1 MKALKILGFV
11 LGGIL
16 VLLAVLVGVALL
28 PSVQTWAV
36 RKAVADIPGLQLEVS
51 RVSAGLSAA
60 EISDLRV
67 VRDGTVITAKSVTA
81 RYAALE
87 YLTSKRLNADALTVQ
102 DLVVDL
108 RNAQPDPAAAGG
120 ASPATPPPAAAK
132 KAPAPA
138 PPAGKSPG
146 AGTPFEGALKAAQ
159 LPFELR
165 VGTAAIQG
173 RAFVTKE
180 QTATF
185 DLKASGLA
193 TGARGKIEWT
203 VDFADATPNAAL
215 RGLRATGQAQVQ
227 IARDGRIDL
236 VEVDTIAAALG
247 PQLPS
252 DRLQVVAK
260 VAQPAAGGNES
271 YLASLALLRGFASET
286 LLKTEAQFLAAS
298 REISGAWDLAIRS
311 EQLAAVLAGLG
322 LPELAANGSGKFTF
336 KPATNAVSA
345 TGAIQGAA
353 AKLDK
358 VAPALAAIGSVRFK
372 VAFDGGLAG
381 NQAQLNQ
388 LALEATSADG
398 RKFAEVATAQRVG
411 YDLAAK
417 RVTFADAKAELAR
430 VQVTQL
436 PLAWAQP
443 VLQGMTIAGGDL
455 SLALAVEAEPD
466 GSRVRARTLSPL
478 TLREVT
484 LKEKDKAVVDRVTLS
499 VRPSVDYS
507 STRVVAGL
515 DDLSIS
521 TPGGDAVTG
530 KLAAEVTALDTPQPV
545 VAYSSNLQ
553 AKIVS
558 LLKPFVPIETGPLT
572 IVTTTEGRLQG
583 DRLDIA
589 KAGTTVTRDAGALL
603 VAVEAQQPIRVDLNT
618 TSVAAANPQAP
629 AARVK
634 LGEIPLAW
642 AEPYVA
648 NSKFAGALAG
658 GLLDVTL
665 RSLEDFTLVTT
676 EPVTLRGVTVA
687 LDGKPTL
694 HALDVSANLTAT
706 KRGHTVAY
714 EVRRLEVKQG
724 PALLAGLSVA
734 GEAKLGAAKPIVA
747 AKGNLEADVPAL
759 LRQPALV
766 PFATLSSGRVAATFD
781 ATVADAI
788 QAKASLT
795 ARTLVAKADNRALG
809 DLEINLD
816 ATMKPDGSG
825 NISAPLTL
833 TQAARKSDLTIV
845 GAFGKSSD
853 QKTFLL
859 TGKISSN
866 NLVVDDFQPLAG
878 LAPAG
883 EPAKPAVA
891 ATPAPRPTP
900 APAPRPGTSTGTSPR
915 PGGTTAAGPIATA
928 PSAGRRD
935 TAPFWQGVNG
945 KIEVDLKRILYGKD
959 YVISPVRGTAVI
971 TDTRLSLDGL
981 EGRFKQNPFKLSGG
995 VTFAPQLPKPYSLT
1009 AAADVQNLDIGEI
1022 LRAAAP
1028 NEKPVFETKASLNAQ
1043 LAGTGANLVDLGK
1056 NAYGKFSFTG
1066 TEGITRLLARSEKA
1080 STIANVATLGLAIL
1094 GAKNNSQGLTAAA
1107 ELTQLLNEVRF
1118 DSVKVQVERA
1128 ADLSFKLTAI
1138 EIVSPILRTSGTGTL
1153 ASKSTDDIAN
1163 APMNIV
1169 LQLGAK
1175 GALAHALN
1183 QGRLLSGQTDDKGY
1197 YLMSKT
1203 FTIGGTPAKPDRSA
1217 LWAILLETGLGSFLR

>member
-16 VLLAVLVGVALL
+16 VLLAVLVGIALL

-36 RKAVADIPGLQLEVS
+36 RKAVAGVPGLQIEVG

-60 EISDLRV
+60 AISDLRV
-67 VRDGTVITAKSVTA
+67 VQDGKVITAKSVTA
-81 RYAALE
+81 RYAAME
-87 YLTSKRLNADALTVQ
+87 YLTGNRINADAVAVQ

-108 RNAQPDPAAAGG
+108 RNAKPTPTPAAGP
-120 ASPATPPPAAAK
+120 STPPPAAAK
-132 KAPAPA
+132 QTSST
-138 PPAGKSPG
+138 PPAGKSP
-146 AGTPFEGALKAAQ
+146 ATGTPFEGALKAAQ
-159 LPFELR
+159 LPFDLR
-165 VGTAAIQG
+165 VASLAVQG
-173 RAFVTKE
+173 RAFVTPA
-180 QTATF
+180 QSATF
-185 DLKASGLA
+185 DLKGSGIE
-193 TGARGKIEWT
+193 TGARGKLEWT
-203 VDFADATPNAAL
+203 IDFADATPEAAL
-215 RGLRATGQAQVQ
+215 RALRSTGSVQ
-227 IARDGRIDL
+227 IRITRDGRIDL
-236 VEVDTIAAALG
+236 VDVDTIAAAMG

-260 VAQPAAGGNES
+260 VEQPTAGGNES
-271 YLASLALLRGFASET
+271 YSASLSLLRGTATET
-286 LLKTEAQFLAAS
+286 LLKTNAEFLAAS
-298 REISGAWDLAIRS
+298 REINGTWDLAIRS

-322 LPELAANGSGKFTF
+322 LPEIAANSSGKFSL
-336 KPATNAVSA
+336 KPGTNTVSA
-345 TGAIQGAA
+345 TGDLQGAA
-353 AKLDK
+353 AKLEK
-358 VAPALAAIGSVRFK
+358 IAPALAAIGSVRFK

-381 NQAQLNQ
+381 PTAQLNR

-398 RKFAEVATAQRVG
+398 RKFAEVTTAQRVG
-411 YDLAAK
+411 YDLDAK
-417 RVTFADAKAELAR
+417 RVTFADTKAELAR
-430 VQVTQL
+430 VQITQL

-443 VLQGMTIAGGDL
+443 VLQGLTIASGDL

-466 GSRVRARTLSPL
+466 GSRVRARALSPL

-484 LKEKDKAVVDRVTLS
+484 LREKDKAIVDRVTLS
-499 VRPSVDYS
+499 ARPQVDYS
-507 STRVVAGL
+507 STRVLAGL
-515 DDLSIS
+515 DELNVS
-521 TPGGDAVTG
+521 TAAGDSVTG
-530 KLAAEVTALDTPQPV
+530 RLSADVTALNTPQPI
-545 VAYSSNLQ
+545 VAYTSQIQ
-553 AKIVS
+553 ARIVS
-558 LLKPFVPIETGPLT
+558 LLKPYVPIETGPLSIAT
-572 IVTTTEGRLQG
+572 STEGRLQG
-583 DRLDIA
+583 DKLEIA
-589 KAGTTVTRDAGALL
+589 KASTTVTREGGILL
-603 VAVEAQQPIRVDLNT
+603 AAVDTQQVIRVDLKT
-618 TSVAAANPQAP
+618 TTVAAANPQSP
-629 AARVK
+629 AARLK
-634 LGEIPLAW
+634 LGEVPLAW

-658 GLLDVTL
+658 GVLDVTL
-665 RSLEDFTLVTT
+665 RSLEDLTLTTT

-694 HALDVSANLTAT
+694 SALDLSANLTAT
-706 KRGHTVAY
+706 KRGNAIAY
-714 EVRRLEVKQG
+714 DVRRVEVKQG
-724 PALLAGLSVA
+724 PALLAGLSVT
-734 GEAKLGAAKPIVA
+734 GEAKLGAAKPTVA
-747 AKGNLEADVPAL
+747 AKGSLEADVPAL
-759 LRQPALV
+759 TRQPALAS
-766 PFATLSSGRVAATFD
+766 FATLSSGRVAATFD
-781 ATVADAI
+781 ANLADTI
-788 QAKASLT
+788 QARANLT
-795 ARTLVAKADNRALG
+795 ARNLVAKADNRTLG
-809 DLEINLD
+809 DLEVNLD
-816 ATMKPDGSG
+816 ATVKPDGSG
-825 NISAPLTL
+825 SINAPLTL

-878 LAPAG
+878 LAPAS
-883 EPAKPAVA
+883 EPAKPAAAPAPTPRPA
-891 ATPAPRPTP
+891 ATTANRPGAAT
-900 APAPRPGTSTGTSPR
+900 APRPGTAA
-915 PGGTTAAGPIATA
+915 TTPPVASAPIGPK
-928 PSAGRRD
+928 RD
-935 TAPFWQGVNG
+935 TEPFWKGVNG

-995 VTFAPQLPKPYSLT
+995 VTFAPQQPKPYSLT

-1028 NEKPVFETKASLNAQ
+1028 NEKPVFETKATLTAQ
-1043 LAGTGANLVDLGK
+1043 LAGTGLNVVDLGK
-1056 NAYGKFSFTG
+1056 NAYGKFAFTG
-1066 TEGITRLLARSEKA
+1066 TEGITRILARSEKA
-1080 STIANVATLGLAIL
+1080 STITNVATIGLAIL

-1128 ADLSFKLTAI
+1128 PDLSFKLTTI
-1138 EIVSPILRTSGTGTL
+1138 EIVSPILRTSGTGTI

-1163 APMNIV
+1163 APMNVV

-1217 LWAILLETGLGSFLR
+1217 LWSILLETGLGSLLR